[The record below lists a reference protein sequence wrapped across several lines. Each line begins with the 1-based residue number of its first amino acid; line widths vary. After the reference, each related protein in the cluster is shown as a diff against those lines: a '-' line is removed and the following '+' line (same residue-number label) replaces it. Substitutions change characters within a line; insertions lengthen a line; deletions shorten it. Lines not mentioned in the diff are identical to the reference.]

1 VIPPEANAHFV
12 AAMEDVLEVYQRPF
26 DPDAPLV
33 CLDECSKQLVGETR
47 TPIPAAPGHPARQ
60 DSEYVR
66 NGVASLF
73 MIFAPLLGFRHVEV
87 TGRRTSVDYAHML
100 KMIADVIFPLAKK
113 ILLVQDNLNTHC
125 IASLYLAFP
134 PAEARRL
141 AERFEIHYTPK
152 HGSWLDLA
160 ESELSVLS
168 SQCLDR
174 RIPDT
179 EKLKK
184 EVAAWTASRNKAKA
198 KAVWQFTTEK
208 ARVKLA
214 RLYPTFG

>member
-1 VIPPEANAHFV
+1 MAHRLLQPV
-12 AAMEDVLEVYQRPF
+12 VLGRVEDVVLG
-26 DPDAPLV
+26 A
-33 CLDECSKQLVGETR
+33 
-47 TPIPAAPGHPARQ
+47 
-60 DSEYVR
+60 DS
-66 NGVASLF
+66 
-73 MIFAPLLGFRHVEV
+73 HVEV
-87 TGRRTSVDYAHML
+87 TDRRTAVDYAHIL
-100 KMIADVIFPLAKK
+100 KMIADVLFPLARK

-174 RIPDT
+174 RIPGT
-179 EKLKK
+179 EMLKK
-184 EVAAWTASRNKAKA
+184 EVSAWTASRNKAKA

-214 RLYPTFG
+214 RLYPQFG

>member
-1 VIPPEANAHFV
+1 MIPPEANAHFV
-12 AAMEDVLEVYQRPF
+12 AAMEDVLEVYHRPF

-47 TPIPAAPGHPARQ
+47 TPIPASPGHPARC

-73 MIFAPLLGFRHVEV
+73 MIFAPLLGLRHVEV
-87 TGRRTSVDYAHML
+87 TDRRTSVDYAHIL
-100 KMIADVIFPLAKK
+100 KMIADVLFPLARK

-125 IASLYLAFP
+125 IASLYLAYP

-179 EKLKK
+179 EMLKK
-184 EVAAWTASRNKAKA
+184 EVSAWTASRNKAKA
-198 KAVWQFTTEK
+198 RAVWQFTTEK

-214 RLYPTFG
+214 RLYPQFG

>member
-12 AAMEDVLEVYQRPF
+12 ASMEDVLEVYQRPF
-26 DPDAPLV
+26 DPDMPLV

-47 TPIPAAPGHPARQ
+47 TPIPAAPGHPARV

-87 TGRRTSVDYAHML
+87 TGRRTAIDYAHIL
-100 KMIADVIFPLAKK
+100 KMIADVLFPLARK

-168 SQCLDR
+168 SQCLNR

-184 EVAAWTASRNKAKA
+184 EVAAWTTSRNKAKA

-214 RLYPTFG
+214 RLYPSFG